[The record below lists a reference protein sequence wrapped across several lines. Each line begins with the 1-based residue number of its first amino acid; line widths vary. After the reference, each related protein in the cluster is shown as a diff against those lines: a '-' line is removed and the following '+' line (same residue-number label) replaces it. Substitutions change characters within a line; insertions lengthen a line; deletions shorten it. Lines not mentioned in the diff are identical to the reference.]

1 MFYPDN
7 LEWLVKVLNR
17 ALQPC
22 VVPLLAC
29 SSFACVG
36 PIKYSVVTSE
46 CSVVTSECVVHT
58 GAEAGWVSSWT
69 EQGWREEETRGTLTL
84 MYVST
89 HPAELPWWL
98 SG

>member
-1 MFYPDN
+1 MYVCVMFYPDN
-7 LEWLVKVLNR
+7 LEWLVKVLNS
-17 ALQPC
+17 ALQPRC
-22 VVPLLAC
+22 VQLLAC
-29 SSFACVG
+29 SSLACVG
-36 PIKYSVVTSE
+36 SIKYSVVTSE
-46 CSVVTSECVVHT
+46 CVGHA

-84 MYVST
+84 MCAST